1 MLATTSNKSF
11 YRRGAHLSVGSR
23 QPQPLL
29 RPSHSRAHSDQDH
42 VCCFDGNIR
51 ASPDSNAHISLGQG
65 WGVVH
70 PVSHHGDFLPFVLK
84 LLDLGHLVRRQYLG
98 KDFVDANLKGKRSMP
113 KVGVTLMKAEIQ
125 GSSWVSTE
133 LCMLS
138 WFGRVCKGE
147 RTTLRNSH

>member
-1 MLATTSNKSF
+1 M
-11 YRRGAHLSVGSR
+11 
-23 QPQPLL
+23 
-29 RPSHSRAHSDQDH
+29 
-42 VCCFDGNIR
+42 
-51 ASPDSNAHISLGQG
+51 
-65 WGVVH
+65 
-70 PVSHHGDFLPFVLK
+70 
-84 LLDLGHLVRRQYLG
+84 RRQYLS